1 MELIMIEVNHLTNS
15 VYLSISLTYEPPVPI
30 PGDTLTIYLNRDGQ
44 FSSDHKL
51 IVELVAE
58 TGKTLITLEINSS
71 NEAATLEIPNDCEEG
86 TYILQVID
94 NKVVLD
100 STEIDIFEDKN
111 YAEKTNS
118 FVNGLELEIQIK
130 EEIEKEDYEEA
141 FKLQEMV
148 EEHYKHNLKFAAKS
162 WEEFAEVLYEK
173 KQIELSRKALDEAL
187 EIYKKIENSDYK
199 EKIIERINHN
209 LEIVKRNLLKTKL
222 QILREKKG
230 YSQDQ
235 LALLLKTNP
244 DQIKAWEAGKGCK
257 ELLPFYKLA
266 KYLKC
271 KIDDLIKIDYDSPKQ
286 LKLNKLLDKNKI
298 RSRIRYFREENT
310 TLNVDQLALLVGVE
324 PEEIKKWEDNKELE
338 ILIKYFRLALRLDC
352 KPSELFDYVDGT
364 VKLKLSE
371 VFSKQTNMYEDSI
384 KSKK

>member
-141 FKLQEMV
+141 FKLQEKV

-187 EIYKKIENSDYK
+187 EIYKKIENSD
-199 EKIIERINHN
+199 
-209 LEIVKRNLLKTKL
+209 
-222 QILREKKG
+222 
-230 YSQDQ
+230 
-235 LALLLKTNP
+235 
-244 DQIKAWEAGKGCK
+244 C
-257 ELLPFYKLA
+257 
-266 KYLKC
+266 
-271 KIDDLIKIDYDSPKQ
+271 
-286 LKLNKLLDKNKI
+286 
-298 RSRIRYFREENT
+298 
-310 TLNVDQLALLVGVE
+310 
-324 PEEIKKWEDNKELE
+324 
-338 ILIKYFRLALRLDC
+338 
-352 KPSELFDYVDGT
+352 
-364 VKLKLSE
+364 
-371 VFSKQTNMYEDSI
+371 
-384 KSKK
+384 

>member
-141 FKLQEMV
+141 FKLQEKV

-173 KQIELSRKALDEAL
+173 KQIELSIKALDEAL
-187 EIYKKIENSDYK
+187 EIYKKIENSDY
-199 EKIIERINHN
+199 
-209 LEIVKRNLLKTKL
+209 V
-222 QILREKKG
+222 
-230 YSQDQ
+230 
-235 LALLLKTNP
+235 
-244 DQIKAWEAGKGCK
+244 
-257 ELLPFYKLA
+257 
-266 KYLKC
+266 
-271 KIDDLIKIDYDSPKQ
+271 
-286 LKLNKLLDKNKI
+286 
-298 RSRIRYFREENT
+298 
-310 TLNVDQLALLVGVE
+310 
-324 PEEIKKWEDNKELE
+324 
-338 ILIKYFRLALRLDC
+338 
-352 KPSELFDYVDGT
+352 
-364 VKLKLSE
+364 
-371 VFSKQTNMYEDSI
+371 
-384 KSKK
+384 

>member
-141 FKLQEMV
+141 FKLQEKV
-148 EEHYKHNLKFAAKS
+148 EEHYKHNLKFAAES
-162 WEEFAEVLYEK
+162 WEEFAEV
-173 KQIELSRKALDEAL
+173 
-187 EIYKKIENSDYK
+187 
-199 EKIIERINHN
+199 
-209 LEIVKRNLLKTKL
+209 
-222 QILREKKG
+222 
-230 YSQDQ
+230 
-235 LALLLKTNP
+235 
-244 DQIKAWEAGKGCK
+244 
-257 ELLPFYKLA
+257 
-266 KYLKC
+266 
-271 KIDDLIKIDYDSPKQ
+271 
-286 LKLNKLLDKNKI
+286 
-298 RSRIRYFREENT
+298 
-310 TLNVDQLALLVGVE
+310 
-324 PEEIKKWEDNKELE
+324 
-338 ILIKYFRLALRLDC
+338 
-352 KPSELFDYVDGT
+352 
-364 VKLKLSE
+364 
-371 VFSKQTNMYEDSI
+371 
-384 KSKK
+384 